1 MNYYEHHI
9 GDYAEATAHLSFV
22 EDAAYSRLIRK
33 YYAQEKPLPV
43 DVKAVQRLVG
53 ARSKDEREAV
63 ESVLEEFF
71 ELREDGWHQDRCDAE
86 IARYQDKQA
95 KAKRSAQAR
104 WSAKPPQSE
113 GSANASANGMRTH
126 SEGNALQTPDTR
138 HQTPNPNTHTESSP
152 PPMVRAPSLAGQV
165 CMAMKAAG
173 VYDVNPGHLDL
184 LTLIEAGATLDEFI
198 GAASEAR
205 AKSKG
210 FAYAVGTVK
219 RRREEAAKAA
229 PLHKGALPTKPPTQA
244 DLNTLAAGFAT
255 GLYDRSEGDPFAPET
270 PSEIIDGHTRLLAS

>member
-1 MNYYEHHI
+1 MNYFEDHI
-9 GDYAEATAHLSFV
+9 GDYAAATAHLSWD
-22 EDAAYSRLIRK
+22 EDMAYTRLIRA
-33 YYAQEKPLPV
+33 YYHAEKPIPQAQAYRLARATTPNQR
-43 DVKAVQRLVG
+43 KAVDTIL
-53 ARSKDEREAV
+53 S
-63 ESVLEEFF
+63 EFF
-71 ELREDGWHQDRCDAE
+71 TLQEDGYHQKRCDEE

-104 WSAKPPQSE
+104 WSAKPTQSE
-113 GSANASANGMRTH
+113 GNANAPADGMRTH
-126 SEGNALQTPDTR
+126 SEGNALHTPDTR
-138 HQTPNPNTHTESSP
+138 HQTPDPNTHTESSP
-152 PPMVRAPSLAGQV
+152 PPMARAPSLAGQV

-229 PLHKGALPTKPPTQA
+229 PLHKGAMPQRAPTQA

-255 GLYDRSEGDPFAPET
+255 GLYDRSEGNPFTRETEPET
-270 PSEIIDGHTRLLAS
+270 IDGHTRLIAP

>member
-1 MNYYEHHI
+1 M
-9 GDYAEATAHLSFV
+9 A
-22 EDAAYSRLIRK
+22 
-33 YYAQEKPLPV
+33 
-43 DVKAVQRLVG
+43 
-53 ARSKDEREAV
+53 
-63 ESVLEEFF
+63 
-71 ELREDGWHQDRCDAE
+71 
-86 IARYQDKQA
+86 
-95 KAKRSAQAR
+95 
-104 WSAKPPQSE
+104 
-113 GSANASANGMRTH
+113 
-126 SEGNALQTPDTR
+126 
-138 HQTPNPNTHTESSP
+138 
-152 PPMVRAPSLAGQV
+152 RAPSLAGQA
-165 CMAMKAAG
+165 CMAVKAAG

-270 PSEIIDGHTRLLAS
+270 PSEIIDGHIRLLAS

>member
-1 MNYYEHHI
+1 LNYYEHHI

-33 YYAQEKPLPV
+33 YYAQEKPLPA

-63 ESVLEEFF
+63 ESILAEFF
-71 ELREDGWHQDRCDAE
+71 ELRADGWHQDRCDAE

-104 WSAKPPQSE
+104 WNAKPPQSD
-113 GSANASANGMRTH
+113 GNANASAGGMRTH
-126 SEGNALQTPDTR
+126 SEGNAHQTPDTR
-138 HQTPNPNTHTESSP
+138 HQTPDPNTHTESSP
-152 PPMVRAPSLAGQV
+152 PPMARAPSLAGQV

-270 PSEIIDGHTRLLAS
+270 PSEIIDGHIRLLAS

>member
-1 MNYYEHHI
+1 M
-9 GDYAEATAHLSFV
+9 A
-22 EDAAYSRLIRK
+22 
-33 YYAQEKPLPV
+33 
-43 DVKAVQRLVG
+43 
-53 ARSKDEREAV
+53 
-63 ESVLEEFF
+63 
-71 ELREDGWHQDRCDAE
+71 
-86 IARYQDKQA
+86 
-95 KAKRSAQAR
+95 
-104 WSAKPPQSE
+104 
-113 GSANASANGMRTH
+113 
-126 SEGNALQTPDTR
+126 
-138 HQTPNPNTHTESSP
+138 
-152 PPMVRAPSLAGQV
+152 RAPSLAGQV